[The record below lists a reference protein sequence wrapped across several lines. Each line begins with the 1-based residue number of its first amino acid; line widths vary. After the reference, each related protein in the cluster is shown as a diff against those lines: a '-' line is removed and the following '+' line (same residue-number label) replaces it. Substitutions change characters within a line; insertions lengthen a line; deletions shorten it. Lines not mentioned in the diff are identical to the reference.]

1 MEKSRIE
8 KKEKSLDEKLEKL
21 FELSAP
27 ESPSTAKMEAMEQSI
42 FDALPKADRSFS
54 LKNIFSFKLFV
65 PAFAMAAVLFLAI
78 YLPQSGTETDN
89 NQNSNS
95 VATENGGAK
104 DPLLEALAALP
115 EDKLSQLNGDLAE
128 IIEADELESWKQQV
142 ISDWDWDDDS
152 ALDNS
157 YNSLYEIAWL

>member
-1 MEKSRIE
+1 MEKKIIDQ
-8 KKEKSLDEKLEKL
+8 KEKSLDKKLEKL

-27 ESPSTAKMEAMEQSI
+27 ENPSTAKMEEMEQAI

-54 LKNIFSFKLFV
+54 LKNIFSFKLLV

-78 YLPQSGTETDN
+78 YLPQSGTVTDTSKN
-89 NQNSNS
+89 DVSI
-95 VATENGGAK
+95 ATENNNTQ

-115 EDKLSQLNGDLAE
+115 EDSLSQLNGDLAE
-128 IIEADELESWKQQV
+128 IIKADELESWKQQV
-142 ISDWDWDDDS
+142 ISDWNWDDGS

-157 YNSLYEIAWL
+157 YNSLYEITWL